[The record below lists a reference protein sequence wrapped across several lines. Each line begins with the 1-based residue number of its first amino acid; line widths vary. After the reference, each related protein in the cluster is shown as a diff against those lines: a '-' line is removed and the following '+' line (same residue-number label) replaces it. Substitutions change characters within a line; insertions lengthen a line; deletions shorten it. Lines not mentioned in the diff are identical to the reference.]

1 MITKEGI
8 FNKALVDYLIAC
20 IEEGDFALLR
30 DIGIDRELQLR
41 LAEGVSPRF
50 LLGVRTVL
58 LEQINL
64 PALLSLLDAGL
75 ADKRVGSLQDE
86 LLRAQAPRTMMSEL
100 FNWSDHE
107 YAKRRNRLGLPA
119 VIGRPPNVPE
129 EQQAY
134 IDDAWTT
141 AEETQGL
148 TKDAENL
155 LDRAKAYLAVS
166 RITGADLRA
175 IYRSDESSVSQGH
188 AGSS

>member
-20 IEEGDFALLR
+20 IEEGDLALLR
-30 DIGIDRELQLR
+30 DIGINRELQLQ

-50 LLGVRTVL
+50 LLEVRTVL
-58 LEQINL
+58 LEQINV
-64 PALLSLLDAGL
+64 PALNTLLEAGL
-75 ADKRVGSLQDE
+75 EDKRIGGLQDD
-86 LLRAQAPRTMMSEL
+86 LLRAQAPRTMMAEL
-100 FNWSDHE
+100 FDWSDHE

-148 TKDAENL
+148 TKDTENL
-155 LDRAKAYLAVS
+155 LNRAKAYLAVS

-175 IYRSDESSVSQGH
+175 IYRTDEASAPHGH
-188 AGSS
+188 AGGS